1 MGDYLTNA
9 GEALFGNTHPIP
21 LKVGVFA
28 TDEKLTILDMELFED
43 NIIRLLDKAEEY
55 IFLRI
60 SDGGWK

>member
-43 NIIRLLDKAEEY
+43 NIIRL
-55 IFLRI
+55 
-60 SDGGWK
+60 